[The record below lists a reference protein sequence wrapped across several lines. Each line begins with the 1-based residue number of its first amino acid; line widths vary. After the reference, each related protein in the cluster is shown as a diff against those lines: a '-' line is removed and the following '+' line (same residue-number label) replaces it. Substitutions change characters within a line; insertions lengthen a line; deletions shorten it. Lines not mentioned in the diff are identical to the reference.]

1 MAKSRTRSQ
10 TAKSQTNKVQA
21 TEARTA
27 KARAAQLARV
37 PTGIGGL
44 DTILHGGLLK
54 SRIYIVQGRPGVGK
68 TVFGNQVCFHHAGEQ
83 RTAIYVTL
91 LAETH
96 ALMLEHM
103 AGMSF
108 FDPDKIPEQL
118 CYLNGF
124 TELLEHGLRG
134 LAEMLR
140 NEVRNRGASL
150 LVLDGLLP
158 AQQMAGSVVEY
169 KRFIHELQVQAS
181 LAECTTLLLTSS
193 GGEEIS
199 AEHTMVDGVI
209 EMRDQLYGW
218 RAESD
223 IQVRK
228 FRGGE
233 FLRGR
238 HAFEITDDGIA
249 VFPRIEALYRRPS
262 RLERT
267 GNGKTSLGIEQ
278 LDKMLGGGVPTAST
292 TVIMGPSGS
301 GKTTLGMHF
310 LAKSTAEDRG
320 LLFGFYETPGRIAA
334 KARGICSALTPKLRN
349 GDVEVIWQPPTADML
364 DAFGEGL
371 LRAVHQRKVRRL
383 FIDGLSGF
391 ERAAV
396 DLGRLPQ
403 YFTAL
408 ANELRGLGVT
418 TIYSAENAEILGPAV
433 RAPLDGISGIA
444 ENLIMVRFVQ
454 QGAALHRLMS
464 ILKIRDSRF
473 DSSQYRFSLTPN
485 GIRIDDTPE
494 QADSLLAR
502 PSAQPTAAPPH
513 GRRSRSPRKS

>member
-1 MAKSRTRSQ
+1 MAKSRTTKPDS
-10 TAKSQTNKVQA
+10 
-21 TEARTA
+21 RTA
-27 KARAAQLARV
+27 DAQPTKARLVRV

-68 TVFGNQVCFHHAGEQ
+68 TVFGNQVCFYHAGDNG
-83 RTAIYVTL
+83 TAVYVTL

-103 AGMSF
+103 AGLSF
-108 FDPDKIPEQL
+108 FDAGKIPQRL

-124 TELLEHGLRG
+124 TELHEHGLRG

-140 NEVRNRGASL
+140 REVRNRGASL

-158 AQQMAGSVVEY
+158 AQQMADSVVEY

-209 EMRDQLYGW
+209 ELRDQLYGW

-228 FRGGE
+228 FRGGV

-238 HAFEITDDGIA
+238 HAFEITDDGIT
-249 VFPRIEALYRRPS
+249 VYPRIEALYRRSS
-262 RLERT
+262 RPDRAN
-267 GNGKTSLGIEQ
+267 NGKTPLGIEQ

-301 GKTTLGMHF
+301 GKTALGLHF
-310 LAKSTAEDRG
+310 LAKSTEENRG

-334 KARGICSALTPKLRN
+334 KARSICSALTPKLRN
-349 GDVEVIWQPPTADML
+349 GDVEIVWQPPTADML
-364 DAFGEGL
+364 DAFGERL
-371 LRAVHQRKVRRL
+371 LHAVHQRKVRRL
-383 FIDGLSGF
+383 FIDGLGGF

-396 DLGRLPQ
+396 DLGRLHH

-408 ANELRGLGVT
+408 ANELRALGVT
-418 TIYSAENAEILGPAV
+418 TIYSAESAEILSPEI
-433 RAPLDGISGIA
+433 RAPLGGISGVA
-444 ENLIMVRFVQ
+444 ENLILLRFVQ
-454 QGAALHRLMS
+454 KGAGLHRLMS
-464 ILKIRDSRF
+464 ILKIRDSKF
-473 DSSQYRFSLTPN
+473 DSSLYRFALTPR
-485 GIRIDDTPE
+485 GIRVDDTSE
-494 QADSLLAR
+494 RADSLLAHS
-502 PSAQPTAAPPH
+502 SAQPTATPPD
-513 GRRSRSPRKS
+513 GRRSSRKG